1 MAVRNLLRQKGYSFI
16 NILGLAL
23 GLGACILLFLWVQ
36 DEFSFDRYHDK
47 ADQIHRVV
55 QRYYQEGNTES
66 GALTPAILASSLRH
80 EFPWIRRAV
89 RMARAKYLVESRGK
103 FFNEEIFLADPE
115 IFQVFTFP
123 LVAGDPGSA
132 LENPDSILISE
143 EMRDKY
149 FGKENPVGQVI
160 TLDRTDV
167 CKITGVFKNIPANS
181 HFRFHFLGS
190 LAGMQ
195 VKKDTWG
202 ISNFWT
208 YVLLEKGSS
217 PKTFNEKMPQFVA
230 KYRGRE
236 FLDTYKFAY
245 LLQPLTDIHLHSH
258 LQGEIDANRDI
269 TSIYIFCAVALFL
282 LVIAGLN
289 YINLASAR
297 FISRAKE
304 MGIRRVL
311 GAGPGQSIVQ
321 SLVEALFHILLA
333 LPLALLL
340 ADSFL
345 PLFNTLAGK
354 TLKLAY
360 FSNPLLLAGIV
371 AMILLTGLLAGI
383 VPPLIISGSPLP
395 GRERNVFKPKSSI
408 IFWRKALVVFQFA
421 LSIAFIIC
429 TLVIFDQ
436 LKYSQ
441 SKDMG
446 LDREN
451 VIAVRLNHQP
461 QAITK
466 CETIKQE
473 FLKSPGVVSAC
484 ASDFLPGPP
493 TWNMNY
499 WHEGMGPTENHGNIG
514 CLPVDHDFFHTLEM
528 EIVAGRGFSRDF
540 STDTKSFVLNEAAVR
555 KFGWPDPRAAVGK
568 RFKIGGLE
576 AGVIIGVVKDFHY
589 RSLHEEI
596 APLALW
602 PDPAVFSTI
611 LVRLNPGHISNTIAF
626 LKEKWRALLPGH
638 PFGYSFLDDDYRRLY
653 GADNRLLQI
662 VGIIAVIAILIACMG
677 LYGLG
682 IFSAGQRTKEIG
694 IRKVLG
700 ASVMELTLMLAAE
713 FAAWVAAAN
722 ILAWPLAWYIMNGW
736 LENFAYRVPISPW
749 TFPAAGLLALFI
761 ALLTVGYRA
770 LRAAAADPVQSLRYE

>member
-1 MAVRNLLRQKGYSFI
+1 MAVRNLLRQKEYSFI

-36 DEFSFDRYHDK
+36 DEFGFDRYHDN
-47 ADQIHRVV
+47 AGQVYRVV
-55 QRYYQEGNTES
+55 QKSENEGQTAVS
-66 GALTPAILASSLRH
+66 AKTPAILAPSLKH
-80 EFPWIRRAV
+80 EFPWVRRAV
-89 RMARAKYLVESRGK
+89 RIARAKYLVESRGK
-103 FFNEEIFLADPE
+103 YFNEEIFLADPE

-123 LVAGDPGSA
+123 LVTGNPDTA
-132 LENPDSILISE
+132 LSDPDSILISE

-160 TLDRTDV
+160 TLDHTDV
-167 CKITGVFKNIPANS
+167 CTITGVFKNIPANS

-202 ISNFWT
+202 MSNFWT
-208 YVLLEKGSS
+208 YILLDKGTA
-217 PKTFNEKMPQFVA
+217 PQIFKEKMPQFVA
-230 KYRGRE
+230 KYRDRE

-245 LLQPLTDIHLHSH
+245 LLQPLTDIHLYSH
-258 LQGEIDANRDI
+258 LQNEIEANRDI

-289 YINLASAR
+289 TINLASAR
-297 FISRAKE
+297 FIGRSKE

-311 GAGPGQSIVQ
+311 GAGPGQSVVQ
-321 SLVEALFHILLA
+321 SLVEAFFHILLA
-333 LPLALLL
+333 LPLAILL

-360 FSNPLLLAGIV
+360 FSNFPLLAGIM
-371 AMILLTGLLAGI
+371 AMILLTGLLAGV

-395 GRERNVFKPKSSI
+395 GRDRNVFKPKSSI
-408 IFWRKALVVFQFA
+408 ILWRRALVVFQFT

-441 SKDMG
+441 SKNIG
-446 LDREN
+446 LNREN
-451 VIAVRLNHQP
+451 VLTVRLNHQP
-461 QAITK
+461 QAIAK
-466 CETIKQE
+466 CETLKQE
-473 FLKSPGVVSAC
+473 FLESTGVVSAC
-484 ASDFLPGPP
+484 ASDFSPGPP

-499 WHEGMGPTENHGNIG
+499 WHEGMSPTENRGNIG
-514 CLPVDHDFFHTLEM
+514 CITVDHDFIRTLDM

-540 STDTKSFVLNEAAVR
+540 FTDRKNFILNEAAAR
-555 KFGWPDPRAAVGK
+555 AFGWPDPQSAVGK
-568 RFKIGGLE
+568 RFKVGGLE
-576 AGVIIGVVKDFHY
+576 QGVIIGVVKDFHY
-589 RSLHEEI
+589 RSLHEKI
-596 APLALW
+596 APLVLW

-611 LVRLNPGHISNTIAF
+611 YVRLKPGHIADTLAF
-626 LKEKWRALLPGH
+626 LKEKWRSLLPSH
-638 PFGYSFLDDDYRRLY
+638 TFDYSFLDDDYRRLY
-653 GADNRLLQI
+653 EADNRLLEI

-682 IFSAGQRTKEIG
+682 VFSAGQRTKEIG

-700 ASVMELTLMLAAE
+700 ASVAEITLMLAAE
-713 FAAWVAAAN
+713 FTAWVALAN
-722 ILAWPLAWYIMNGW
+722 ILAWPLAWYMMNRW
-736 LENFAYRVPISPW
+736 LEDFAYRVSISPW
-749 TFPAAGLLALFI
+749 TFPAAGILALVI
-761 ALLTVGYRA
+761 AILTVGYRA
-770 LRAAAADPVQSLRYE
+770 FRAAAADPVQSLRYE